1 MFLEFYMLQMSL
13 LGEKE
18 DEEEEEEKTQCGW
31 EDLCY
36 VWV

>member
-18 DEEEEEEKTQCGW
+18 DEEEEEKTQCGW